1 VNTSVTPVQRADAG
15 ALELRVLSG
24 LHREASCP
32 AQDGAV
38 VGADPDCDI
47 VLADAGL
54 GPRAARLRIGPNG
67 WDIAPEDGAPA
78 DEPRTPFNQAL
89 PLGPVWVTVARNGD
103 AWADLPDA
111 ANDGAVPEAKT
122 EAAPAADSPA
132 APEAQDA
139 ASAARSS
146 TPNTGPAPWRAVA
159 AAAEPKPDK
168 RAAWPLALG
177 LAAVVLAVVVAIS
190 MAWMLPTAPRQA
202 EHASARPTA
211 QDTLPAINA
220 AIARLGLSDR
230 LHAQLLPDGSV
241 EVSGWV
247 RNNAEQDALSAAL
260 TQVWPMPA
268 MRVSVAETIAATAD
282 DVLRSFS
289 VKYAARYDG
298 NGRLTVQGIAPDAK
312 ERGAAIAALNAQLPG
327 VTILGNDIMLAPD
340 VLDDLAGRITAA
352 GITGVGLT
360 WKDNVLQASTS
371 ALTDDQVDALRTVVE
386 HFNATHFGVAALGKP
401 SVADMPFADSVPFGI
416 RLVVSGPQPFIV
428 LDNGDKLLVG
438 GTYMRYRLIAVEP
451 SRLVFDGPR
460 PAIVLR

>member
-1 VNTSVTPVQRADAG
+1 MNTSVTPVQRADIG

-38 VGADPDCDI
+38 VGTDPDCDI

-67 WDIAPEDGAPA
+67 WDIALEDGAPA

-89 PLGPVWVTVARNGD
+89 PLGPVWITVARSGD
-103 AWADLPDA
+103 AWTNLPDA
-111 ANDGAVPEAKT
+111 ANDGAGPEAGAALT
-122 EAAPAADSPA
+122 AEPPAVSAEQEAAPATR
-132 APEAQDA
+132 
-139 ASAARSS
+139 SA
-146 TPNTGPAPWRAVA
+146 TTNTGPASWRTASA

-168 RAAWPLALG
+168 RAAWPLLLG

-202 EHASARPTA
+202 EHASAHPTV
-211 QDTLPAINA
+211 QDTLPTINA
-220 AIARLGLSDR
+220 AIVRLGLSDR
-230 LHAQLLPDGSV
+230 LRAERLPDGSV
-241 EVSGWV
+241 QVSGWV

-260 TQVWPMPA
+260 AQIWPMPA
-268 MRVSVAETIAATAD
+268 MHVSVAETIAATAA
-282 DVLRSFS
+282 DVLKSFR

-298 NGRLTVQGIAPDAK
+298 NGRLTVQGIAPDAQ
-312 ERGAAIAALNAQLPG
+312 ERGAAITALNTQLPG
-327 VTILGNDIMLAPD
+327 ITILGNDIMLAPD

-352 GITGVGLT
+352 GIASVGLT
-360 WKDNVLQASTS
+360 WKDNQLQASTS
-371 ALTDDQVDALRTVVE
+371 ALTDDQVDALRAVVE
-386 HFNATHFGVAALGKP
+386 HFNTTHFGVAVLGKP
-401 SVADMPFADSVPFGI
+401 SVTDMPFADSVPFGI

-428 LDNGDKLLVG
+428 LDNGNKLLVG

-451 SRLVFDGPR
+451 TRLVFDGPR